1 MFNSL
6 EIVAMETGINF
17 GNKGGVDRGGGGTGD
32 ERAGSGE
39 RGGGGRGERGRGTG
53 EEGAGWGIGV
63 AG

>member
-1 MFNSL
+1 MNLLPQSL
-6 EIVAMETGINF
+6 I
-17 GNKGGVDRGGGGTGD
+17 GGVDRGAGVRGMRGRGAGR

-63 AG
+63 A